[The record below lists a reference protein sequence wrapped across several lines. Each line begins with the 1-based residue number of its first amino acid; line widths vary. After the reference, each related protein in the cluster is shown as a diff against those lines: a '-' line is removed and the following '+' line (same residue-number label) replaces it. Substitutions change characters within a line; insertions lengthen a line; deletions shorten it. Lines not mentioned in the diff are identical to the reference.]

1 MTLHGVRFS
10 EKNVGSNVCCMTSRI
25 NDEDVIIS
33 KSDRLNSFM
42 QKDSLT
48 INLGN
53 VTNTGY
59 TVRWVQACSA

>member
-1 MTLHGVRFS
+1 MMTLHGVRFS
-10 EKNVGSNVCCMTSRI
+10 DKDVGINVCCFTSRI
-25 NDEDVIIS
+25 NAEELYDVVTS
-33 KSDRLNSFM
+33 RTDRLNSFM

-59 TVRWVQACSA
+59 TVR

>member
-10 EKNVGSNVCCMTSRI
+10 DANAGINVCCMSSQI
-25 NDEDVIIS
+25 NVEDTYDVIIS

-48 INLGN
+48 VNLGN

-59 TVRWVQACSA
+59 TVR

>member
-1 MTLHGVRFS
+1 MTLHGVRFPV
-10 EKNVGSNVCCMTSRI
+10 NNFGSNVCCMTN

-59 TVRWVQACSA
+59 TVR

>member
-1 MTLHGVRFS
+1 MMILHGVRFS
-10 EKNVGSNVCCMTSRI
+10 DKNVGINVCCMTSRI
-25 NDEDVIIS
+25 NAKEVYDVVIS
-33 KSDRLNSFM
+33 KTDRLNSFM

-59 TVRWVQACSA
+59 TVR

>member
-10 EKNVGSNVCCMTSRI
+10 DAKAGINVCCMSSET
-25 NDEDVIIS
+25 NVEEAYDVIFS
-33 KSDRLNSFM
+33 RSDRLNTFM

-48 INLGN
+48 VNLGN

-59 TVRWVQACSA
+59 TVR